1 MKPRQTS
8 NPKATVQRRIG
19 KKVLMAD
26 RLSHAL
32 ELSRNNKSGWRSILP
47 AINPKLAIGICAGIL
62 LIGALGFNGIKFF
75 SNQQAMAEKT
85 AATAKQERL
94 AEQSRAASECRQK
107 KAAAKSDQIGKVT
120 YDQLYDGDS
129 CDR

>member
-1 MKPRQTS
+1 MKPRQTPK
-8 NPKATVQRRIG
+8 PKATAHRRIG

-32 ELSRNNKSGWRSILP
+32 EISKNNKSGWQLIRS
-47 AINPKLAIGICAGIL
+47 ATNRKLAIGVSAAVL
-62 LIGALGFNGIKFF
+62 VIGALGFSGIQFF
-75 SNQQAMAEKT
+75 SSQQAIAEKT
-85 AATAKQERL
+85 AATARQERL